1 MNLAGP
7 LAGIAAAAIDA
18 PSAVMPRAVSRFE
31 YHSDPR
37 FGETTLDESE
47 SWTDLD
53 VAATDD
59 DEFTA
64 VARLLRSFGG
74 DTLSL
79 PSETD
84 DGEPVWPADN
94 AEIRSNDH
102 PTARSRATR
111 DHAGRGASPS
121 AVHERSADPQG
132 PVEAAHDEHSSLAQT
147 RGARLESDR
156 AASSST
162 HAGALEGSHAS
173 RDPSAQP
180 QAGSVGPARDAA
192 HAALRLDHS
201 TSLAAEPERSSHDGM
216 ESESVASHTATVDAQ
231 EVPSTEPRPFRSSD
245 PRDPSSQS
253 PYFSGAQHELDEPAA
268 SAHDEASLSPSPDRA
283 VSPSAEPYRSSRALS
298 GTARFGT
305 FGANVDTPGAL
316 TSHASDDASSHE
328 LRKRSGV
335 PPPLADSTAAAH
347 SEEPVLHTSADTS
360 ETSRARPA
368 VPPAGEPRRSLHDR
382 TEAARAASVAAE
394 TGARETAPS
403 PDLRDPSTQSS
414 RPPRQLEESAGEP
427 RLHIDP
433 AASTAEPAALAHGE
447 ASLSTTPDHAV
458 SSIAESRRSSRVPSE
473 TARLASFGP
482 NVDAPEA
489 LMSHASRDPSSH
501 ELDEPSGK
509 PPLDADGSA
518 AAAFLEEPVPHSS
531 ADTSETPRTHPA
543 VPLAGEPR
551 SSHDRTEAARAAT
564 FAAETGGRGPNV
576 DTPEAL
582 RSHPSRDAS
591 SRQLGEEPVP
601 QTSAD
606 TSETARARPAVP
618 PAGEPRSSHDRTE
631 AARAAAF
638 AVETGAPETTPSPDL
653 RDPSTQSSLKPRG
666 LDESSGGPQRLSRRT
681 AAADGAG
688 LFAPARDEASF
699 PSTSERAISPR
710 AGLHRSSRDPS
721 ETDRVTSFGAQ
732 VDDAAEGPAPTAPR
746 DTSAR
751 EFSER
756 PQTVPPHADRNAAR
770 AFSGEPI
777 VGPSDDKS
785 ETPRAHPAAPRAG
798 EQHRSSHERSDAT
811 RIESF
816 AVDADAEATR
826 GLPRVAQTDTA
837 GGVDAAPPAP
847 TRVAQVAETDENERS
862 RSPRPDAAG
871 AAPAGPVA
879 PTPDGASPAALVNR
893 ALPRAGEPHRFAEHF
908 VEESS
913 PHVTRGPDDQGGASP
928 FPAHP
933 ETVAAVRP
941 MQAARLPA
949 PDEAALSPR
958 LDRGAAA
965 HTDDAALSRAR
976 SHRSARD
983 VSETAHVAPFAA
995 DAEPRET
1002 LHSPDPRESS
1012 PRPTRASGES
1022 GEAASFPADRD
1033 TVAAVPPVPA
1043 ATVPTPDEAA
1053 LSQRLARDAVAH
1065 TDDAALPRAR
1075 PHRSAR
1081 DVSETAHVAPFAADA
1096 EPRETLHS
1104 PDPPESSLRSTRASG
1119 ERREAASFPADRD
1132 TVAAVPPVPAAT
1144 VLVPDEATLSLRL
1157 DPSHRSARDVSE
1169 TAHFAPLAADAEPR
1183 ETLHSTD
1190 PPESSPRS
1198 TPASG
1203 EWGEAASFPA
1213 DRDTVA
1219 AVPPVPAATVLV
1231 PDEATLSLRLAWDAV
1246 AHTDD
1251 AGLARARPH
1260 RSARDV
1266 SETAHV
1272 APFAADA
1279 EPREALHPADPRES
1293 SPRSTLA
1300 SGEPA
1305 EAASFPADRDIVA
1318 AGPPVPGATV
1328 PTPDEEAL
1336 SLRLARDAAVHSDDA
1351 VLSRAGSHRSARDVS
1366 ETAHVTPFAADTSA
1380 RETLHFP
1387 DPRESSTRASAELL
1401 GAAPFSADPD
1411 TVAAIPPVRAATVT
1425 TPDEAGFSRAPD
1437 RNAAAH
1443 VDDAG
1448 LLRVRSAAPDDAP
1461 PARRMDDT
1469 IRSGKEPHRAARDVS
1484 ETARVASF
1492 LADAEVLETS
1502 RSLEIRESSSPAPG
1516 KPAGGP
1522 SFLARRKALGASS
1535 PAAAPAAPNEAP
1547 SSLGLDRDAAAAAEP
1562 IRSSRSPVAPTR
1574 VAPGADE
1581 TPRAAPFPADAEVL
1595 ETSRALDLRDSSS
1608 RASAKPSGG
1617 PTFLAQPTT
1626 LGVGSPAADAP
1637 TPEEAPQALRLDRD
1651 AAADAG
1657 PKGASHS
1664 SAATLRVGRG
1674 QTAAAHAPS
1683 RWSQPDAAGVLP
1695 AASAAP
1701 APYEA
1706 SPDVSETARVASF
1719 AVNAGEQQPSRREFD
1734 EPSVVLP
1741 LAALN
1746 AALEFPAEP
1755 DAPLRDEATIAIRD
1769 DRSVRGR
1776 PREAPSRAEHAAVS
1790 APAAAAR
1797 SAFDPIAT
1805 PADNARQTA
1814 FPSTETTVRPAEESS
1829 RPASLP
1835 SSTAHADIVL
1845 AVEDRAMEPHAG
1857 DVGGADV
1864 AGPIRSAAFAEHH
1877 AIGPSAIAW
1886 GDVLDAAN
1894 VRDAVERRIPQ
1905 PSSVGAAVPPPRT
1918 VRIAID
1924 RIELVAP
1931 PEPPAPPRRAEP
1943 TITLDRYAERRR

>member
-1157 DPSHRSARDVSE
+1157 
-1169 TAHFAPLAADAEPR
+1169 
-1183 ETLHSTD
+1183 
-1190 PPESSPRS
+1190 
-1198 TPASG
+1198 
-1203 EWGEAASFPA
+1203 
-1213 DRDTVA
+1213 
-1219 AVPPVPAATVLV
+1219 
-1231 PDEATLSLRLAWDAV
+1231 
-1246 AHTDD
+1246 
-1251 AGLARARPH
+1251 
-1260 RSARDV
+1260 
-1266 SETAHV
+1266 
-1272 APFAADA
+1272 
-1279 EPREALHPADPRES
+1279 
-1293 SPRSTLA
+1293 
-1300 SGEPA
+1300 
-1305 EAASFPADRDIVA
+1305 
-1318 AGPPVPGATV
+1318 
-1328 PTPDEEAL
+1328 
-1336 SLRLARDAAVHSDDA
+1336 ARDAAVHSDDA

-1522 SFLARRKALGASS
+1522 SFLARPKALGASS
-1535 PAAAPAAPNEAP
+1535 PAAAPAAANEAP